1 MFKHAKIIVMDEP
14 ISQLDELTV
23 DEIFEN
29 FLDFLKDKTV
39 LIITHRVSNKKF
51 FDRIIELKDGTI
63 IKEEK
68 F

>member
-1 MFKHAKIIVMDEP
+1 MDEP